1 MENLG
6 QGPASSQVLSTQPYP
21 SHPSHQVTKGIRVSA
36 QRPASSEELPEAPL
50 LQASLYVLYL
60 SLSPLLFSPL
70 FSPPL

>member
-6 QGPASSQVLSTQPYP
+6 QGPASSQVLSTQPY
-21 SHPSHQVTKGIRVSA
+21 PSHQVTKGIRVSA

-60 SLSPLLFSPL
+60 SLSPLLFSP
-70 FSPPL
+70 PL